1 MFCQSPKDTRKP
13 IDVLYYFKTMDGCFS
28 NAWIAY
34 RIMLTIPE
42 IVASGQRSISVFGQP
57 CLKRRGIQMETFQMK
72 DLIINLIIRSLAVAF
87 FKKLE
92 WRMEDVSN

>member
-1 MFCQSPKDTRKP
+1 MDCISNNVDNTRNCCIGAKKHFRVK
-13 IDVLYYFKTMDGCFS
+13 IDIKKKK
-28 NAWIAY
+28 I
-34 RIMLTIPE
+34 
-42 IVASGQRSISVFGQP
+42 FGQP